1 LSAVVEDDAV
11 RFGDALHARAQELRA
26 HLDADALAI
35 SRVVGDVLI
44 VVAHDTADGVTLQF
58 GQGFLVSDYPV
69 TRRVLEQGEPAALT
83 LADVDADEGES
94 RVLRELGFASL
105 AMLPFDVGGERWGL
119 VEAYR
124 LEARRFDGAALADAR
139 RLTRFG

>member
-1 LSAVVEDDAV
+1 MVEDAAL
-11 RFGDALHARAQELRA
+11 RLGDALHARAQELHA
-26 HLDADALAI
+26 CLDADACAI

-44 VVAHDTADGVTLQF
+44 VVAHALTDGVTLAF

-69 TRRVLEQGEPAALT
+69 TQRVLETGEPVALT
-83 LADVDADEGES
+83 LADAQADEGEA
-94 RVLRELGFASL
+94 RVLGELGFAAL

-124 LEARRFDGAALADAR
+124 LEARPFDASALAAAR
-139 RLTRFG
+139 SLARLD

>member
-1 LSAVVEDDAV
+1 VVEDAAL
-11 RFGDALHARAQELRA
+11 RLGDALHGRAQELRA
-26 HLDADALAI
+26 RLDADACAI

-44 VVAHDTADGVTLQF
+44 VVAHDETDGVRLQF

-69 TRRVLEQGEPAALT
+69 TKHVLETGEPVALT
-83 LADVDADEGES
+83 LADADADEAEA

-105 AMLPFDVGGERWGL
+105 AMLPFDVGRERWGL

-124 LEARRFDGAALADAR
+124 LDARPFDDAALTAAR
-139 RLTRFG
+139 GLTRLD